1 MKSIAVI
8 LTSLSVM
15 LSAATLSAEPQQV
28 MSADDLQQLCAG
40 TDHVS
45 RNVCRIYILGVTQG
59 ITLGMTI
66 ADGKSK
72 GGRPCVPAQI
82 SAETLEQTM
91 KARLDRELAATP
103 AAGELDA
110 SRFIGSVLLA
120 AFPCSKAGR

>member
-1 MKSIAVI
+1 MKSMAVI

-28 MSADDLQQLCAG
+28 MSADDLKQLCAG

-59 ITLGMTI
+59 ITLGMNI
-66 ADGKSK
+66 ADGKTR
-72 GGRPCVPAQI
+72 GGRPCVPEQI

-91 KARLDRELAATP
+91 KAKLDQELAAKP

-120 AFPCSKAGR
+120 AYPCSQGSH